1 MWTTEWRS
9 IDARIQALVEAGT
22 FFLSTPDSEQHNGSN
37 LLIENAH
44 DTARAIRTFMDMYW
58 RQLEPEQ
65 LNCVAL
71 FWQKYLADL
80 IPPNGS
86 CCGFSG
92 VTSVVTYLASFRA
105 EFAYLTRDNRAVARN
120 LVIRAFTHLQRM
132 IVTDRSIRAL
142 WKDAFRAGEPACEGL
157 GSCQLLSHG
166 IWAFKT
172 SSEGERTDLV
182 LGGNLD
188 VESEAVQRSSIG
200 LVLTEWKVVRAS
212 DELQVKIEQA
222 YEQAK
227 RYRKGILAGFE
238 VASPRYLV
246 MVSEDYLEM
255 PGPREDGEVS
265 HVTLNVAVSPSS
277 PSKIARKLAGRRKA
291 STRNTPEGTGTLDSP
306 AQPGHTV
313 A

>member
-9 IDARIQALVEAGT
+9 IDARIQALIEAGR
-22 FFLSTPDSEQHNGSN
+22 FFLSTPDSEQHNGSS

-44 DTARAIRTFMDMYW
+44 DTARAIRAFMGQYS
-58 RQLEPEQ
+58 RQLDPEQ

-86 CCGFSG
+86 CTGFSG

-105 EFAYLTRDNRAVARN
+105 EFAYLTRDNRAVARS
-120 LVIRAFTHLQRM
+120 LVIRAFTHLQRT
-132 IVTDRSIRAL
+132 IVTDRSVRAL
-142 WKDAFRAGEPACEGL
+142 WKEAFQAGELACEGL

-182 LGGNLD
+182 LGEDLE

-200 LVLTEWKVVRAS
+200 LVLTEWKVVRAEN
-212 DELQVKIEQA
+212 ELGEKIEQA
-222 YEQAK
+222 YAQAK

-255 PGPREDGEVS
+255 PEPREEGEIS
-265 HVTLNVAVSPSS
+265 YAHLNVAVFPSS
-277 PSKIARKLAGRRKA
+277 PSKIARKLASRRNA
-291 STRNTPEGTGTLDSP
+291 SNQNIPEGTSTPESP
-306 AQPGHTV
+306 A
-313 A
+313 